1 MWKLQENALSKK
13 DLKSLGNYIL
23 TTDRLTQGKEVVKF
37 ERLFSKWNNSKYS
50 IFVNSGSSANL
61 LIINTAKELYNWK
74 DNDEI
79 IVPSLTWPTTV
90 NPVFQ
95 ANLKPVFVD
104 TNLNDLSLDYEELK
118 NKITKKTKAIF
129 LAHILGFPS
138 NIIKIKKIIKGTN
151 IKILEDCCE
160 SIGAKIQRKKVGNF
174 GLAGSFSFYWGHH
187 MTTIEGG
194 MISTNNS
201 KFYRL
206 CKMKRSHGFARE
218 LEKKLHNKIKKKHK
232 NIDFNFLFL
241 TDGFNLRSTNLNAF
255 LGIRQLRQLN
265 SIIDLRNKNYKKYL
279 NCIMKY
285 ENNFHIIKFKNMNN
299 ISSYALPFVFKK
311 KNNLDKFKKLLIK
324 NKIEFRSL
332 ITGDLTKQPY
342 LKKYKKKNFVSDI
355 IHKRGIYIG
364 NNQFVNDKNFLTLK
378 KILSR
383 VFN

>member
-218 LEKKLHNKIKKKHK
+218 LEKKLHNKIKK
-232 NIDFNFLFL
+232 NI
-241 TDGFNLRSTNLNAF
+241 R
-255 LGIRQLRQLN
+255 I
-265 SIIDLRNKNYKKYL
+265 
-279 NCIMKY
+279 
-285 ENNFHIIKFKNMNN
+285 
-299 ISSYALPFVFKK
+299 
-311 KNNLDKFKKLLIK
+311 
-324 NKIEFRSL
+324 
-332 ITGDLTKQPY
+332 
-342 LKKYKKKNFVSDI
+342 
-355 IHKRGIYIG
+355 
-364 NNQFVNDKNFLTLK
+364 
-378 KILSR
+378 
-383 VFN
+383 

>member
-1 MWKLQENALSKK
+1 
-13 DLKSLGNYIL
+13 
-23 TTDRLTQGKEVVKF
+23 
-37 ERLFSKWNNSKYS
+37 
-50 IFVNSGSSANL
+50 
-61 LIINTAKELYNWK
+61 
-74 DNDEI
+74 
-79 IVPSLTWPTTV
+79 
-90 NPVFQ
+90 
-95 ANLKPVFVD
+95 
-104 TNLNDLSLDYEELK
+104 
-118 NKITKKTKAIF
+118 
-129 LAHILGFPS
+129 
-138 NIIKIKKIIKGTN
+138 
-151 IKILEDCCE
+151 
-160 SIGAKIQRKKVGNF
+160 
-174 GLAGSFSFYWGHH
+174 

-265 SIIDLRNKNYKKYL
+265 NIIDLRNKNYKKYL

-342 LKKYKKKNFVSDI
+342 LKKYKKKNFFSNI